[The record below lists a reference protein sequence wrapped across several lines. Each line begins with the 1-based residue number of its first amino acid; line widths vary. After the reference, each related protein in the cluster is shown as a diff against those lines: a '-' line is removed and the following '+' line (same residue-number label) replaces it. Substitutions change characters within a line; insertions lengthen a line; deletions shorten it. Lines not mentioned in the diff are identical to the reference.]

1 MKMLT
6 ARRRWLQG
14 GLALWVV
21 LGGLLAPMGLS
32 ARPEKRA
39 PLYVSFI
46 DQLPAQGEFVP
57 INGLDERRRGPVF
70 QQALNAVVGAH
81 ELAPVILINRNLSL
95 PSTRAEEPPVPPGA
109 TLVRVYLTQWSNFG
123 LGGYAVDEVLCRIF
137 VEVVRDGKTVAKLG
151 PFLGRN
157 DYTLT
162 EMTTA
167 DGRYLVF
174 RDAAR
179 MALNDMARA
188 LPR

>member
-1 MKMLT
+1 MMGASKH
-6 ARRRWLQG
+6 G
-14 GLALWVV
+14 WVV
-21 LGGLLAPMGLS
+21 LLALFGALLAPTGLS
-32 ARPEKRA
+32 ARTEKRP

-46 DQLPAQGEFVP
+46 DQLPAQGEFTQ
-57 INGLDERRRGPVF
+57 INGLDERRRGPLF

-81 ELAPVILINRNLSL
+81 ELGPVVLINHNLSL
-95 PSTRAEEPPVPPGA
+95 PSTRSEEPPVPPGA

-123 LGGYAVDEVLCRIF
+123 LGGYAADEVLCRIF

-157 DYTLT
+157 PYTLT

-179 MALNDMARA
+179 IALGDMAHA